1 MSELTLPLPQPSLFL
16 SPLARRL
23 PVLYQAA
30 FTQPAIDNHAHP
42 LLRASARDVLPFE
55 GVISEA
61 EGEAQA
67 DSIYTIAARRA
78 VNQLSHLFKLDSSGT
93 MPSTTSMDENAKW
106 ERIKQFRMKLD
117 YDALCKLSFN
127 AAGIHTI
134 LIDDGLGGVP
144 GGMASKAEGYKWHD
158 KFTAPGRSKRI
169 VRVEVEAEET
179 LRSIFASSADDDFDL
194 LSKFEV
200 LFKKKL
206 SNLADSSDVVGF
218 KSIVCYRT
226 GLDVSLSSAEKEK
239 EDAIEELWKS
249 YHSNDGRIRLAHKV
263 LNDEV
268 VRIAL
273 TVAGE
278 KGIPVQFHTGLGDTD
293 IRLTHSSPAHM
304 QPLIERYPG
313 TNFVILHA
321 SYPYTRDAGY
331 LAAVYK
337 NVYLDF
343 GEVFPFVSS
352 SGQRD
357 VIRQMLELTPTNKIL
372 WSSDGHWWPESYYL
386 GIYQARLALFDVLAD
401 IVIREELDE
410 GAAVKIVQDA
420 LYFNSEKLYRL

>member
-1 MSELTLPLPQPSLFL
+1 MQPLPLPPPSLFL
-16 SPLARRL
+16 SPLANRL
-23 PVLYQAA
+23 PALYRAA
-30 FTQPAIDNHAHP
+30 LTQPAIDNHAHP

-55 GVISEA
+55 SLISEA
-61 EGEAQA
+61 EGEAKA
-67 DSIYTIAARRA
+67 DSIYTIAAQHA
-78 VNQLSHLFKLDSSGT
+78 AKQLLDLFKLESSEAKSDAG
-93 MPSTTSMDENAKW
+93 PMDEKAKW
-106 ERIKQFRMKLD
+106 DRIKQFRVGLD
-117 YDALCKLSFN
+117 YDALCRLSFDT
-127 AAGIHTI
+127 AGIHSI
-134 LIDDGLGGVP
+134 LIDDGLGGGP
-144 GGMASKAEGYKWHD
+144 GGMANKAEGYKWHD
-158 KFTAPGRSKRI
+158 RFTAPGRTKRI
-169 VRVEVEAEET
+169 VRVEVEAEEI
-179 LRSIFASSADDDFDL
+179 LRSIFTSSPDDYLDL
-194 LSKFEV
+194 LLKFEE
-200 LFKKKL
+200 LLKKQL
-206 SNLADSSDVVGF
+206 SMLADRADVVGF

-226 GLDVSLSSAEKEK
+226 GLDVSLSSTEHDKVA
-239 EDAIEELWKS
+239 AITALWDS
-249 YHSNDGRIRLAHKV
+249 YRSNDGHIRLAHKA

-304 QPLIERYPG
+304 QPLIERYPE
-313 TNFVILHA
+313 TKFVILHA

-357 VIRQMLELTPTNKIL
+357 IIRQMLELTPTNKIL

-386 GIYQARLALFDVLAD
+386 GIYQARLALFEVLAD
-401 IVIREELDE
+401 MVIREELGE
-410 GAAVKIVQDA
+410 SAAVKIVQDA
-420 LYFNSEKLYRL
+420 LYFNSERLYQL